1 MYLLIPYMKWFK
13 DITDKDFNLVGGKGF
28 NLAKLAKKFDVPN
41 GFVITT
47 EEELD
52 DNKIIDYSKGLGKVA
67 VRSSATAED
76 LPDASFAGQHDSF
89 LDVTEDSLIDS
100 IRKCQES
107 IDTERAKFYREQK
120 GIKESKMA
128 VVVQKMVDAEYA
140 GVMFTVDPIHKKH
153 ILIEVVKGLGEKL
166 VSGEVTPNTFFLDN
180 EFEIVQEN
188 VVFDMDKTIL
198 KELAKLGLEVQ
209 EHFGKPQ
216 DIEFCIENEKIWL
229 VQSRDITT
237 L

>member
-1 MYLLIPYMKWFK
+1 MKWLSE
-13 DITDKDFNLVGGKGF
+13 ITDMDFKLVGGKAF
-28 NLAKLAKKFDVPN
+28 NLAKLAKGFDVPD

-47 EEELD
+47 DETLD
-52 DNKIIDYSKGLGKVA
+52 EMAIIKSAKKLGKVA

-89 LDVTEDSLIDS
+89 LDVTEDLIDS
-100 IRKCQES
+100 IRKCQAS
-107 IDTERAKFYREQK
+107 IDTDRAKFYREQK
-120 GIKESKMA
+120 GITESKMA
-128 VVVQKMVDAEYA
+128 VIVQEMVNTDFA

-153 ILIEVVKGLGEKL
+153 ILIEIVKGLGEKL
-166 VSGEVTPNTFFLDN
+166 VSGQVTPNTFFLDKDTL
-180 EFEIVQEN
+180 EVVQEN

-198 KELAKLGLEVQ
+198 KELAKLGLKVQ
-209 EHFGKPQ
+209 EYYGKPQ
-216 DIEFCIENEKIWL
+216 DIEFCLEKDKIWL